1 MKKFN
6 LSEIMTKAWDLF
18 RATGKTF
25 GDCLRESWKMAKLL
39 SIGNLWEKY
48 GKRRVYFNQNALLD
62 LCNVEIGYYKTG
74 NVSGCSVDGTY
85 TSNAD
90 GRRWLASTDGVYYDL
105 DRKGFYGPRTHFID
119 DVISALRAFLK
130 F

>member
-6 LSEIMTKAWDLF
+6 LSEIMTKAWELF
-18 RATGKTF
+18 RATGKAF
-25 GDCLRESWKMAKLL
+25 AECLSESWKIAKLV

-48 GKRRVYFNQNALLD
+48 GKRRVYFNQSALLA
-62 LCNVEIGYYKTG
+62 LCNVEITYYKTG
-74 NVSGCSVDGTY
+74 NVSGCSVDGVW

-90 GRRWLASTDGVYYDL
+90 GRRWLDSTEGVYYDL
-105 DRKGFYGPRTHFID
+105 DRKGFYGPRSAFISE
-119 DVISALRAFLK
+119 VVSALRAFLK